1 MVILRS
7 GFSIMDIS
15 QNFDIEDELASIW
28 LKAYKAIIDYLLS
41 TSPTNNTI
49 ELNSCIVKSVYVDAD
64 GLLFFTDYSGKTSFA
79 EDFEDY
85 ILYEVCAALR
95 E

>member
-1 MVILRS
+1 MI
-7 GFSIMDIS
+7 
-15 QNFDIEDELASIW
+15 
-28 LKAYKAIIDYLLS
+28 
-41 TSPTNNTI
+41 
-49 ELNSCIVKSVYVDAD
+49 D